1 MKSYEIDKRIE
12 DTYGIIEV
20 YINYP
25 EYPNKEYALCIVL
38 QDQLKRLENLELT
51 HDSVGLRGDI
61 RGKSGKA
68 CLEIR
73 YPYDRYNEMIV
84 EDVIDRDMK
93 RIKEFIDQ
101 NRHKFMD
108 NIK

>member
-1 MKSYEIDKRIE
+1 MEN
-12 DTYGIIEV
+12 TYGIIEV

-25 EYPNKEYALCIVL
+25 EHPNKEYVLCGVL
-38 QDQLKRLENLELT
+38 KDQLKRFENLELT
-51 HDSVGLRGDI
+51 CDFIGLRGDI
-61 RGKSGKA
+61 FGKA
-68 CLEIR
+68 GKVCLEIR

-84 EDVIDRDMK
+84 EDVMDRDTK
-93 RIKEFIDQ
+93 RIQEFIEQ